1 MKDSLG
7 REPRWNADRCA
18 PGDPGAAAP
27 VRRGRI
33 PIASVGVSPPM
44 FFSFVLSVRHCHAE
58 ASLANASTGIC
69 LLELCMDH
77 RHRRPKDAVLRTTMP
92 GGDDSESGV
101 TVPWHSSGAQTHR
114 ENEILFPSRPR
125 AQRVVGRGAGG
136 LRPPCFFNQRRC
148 EASAMGGGNLLSSPP
163 TPAHFTS
170 VKFADPPHRKRG
182 EGKIGDHAARMVRH
196 CERQRS
202 NPV

>member
-27 VRRGRI
+27 VRHGKY

-77 RHRRPKDAVLRTTMP
+77 RHRRPKDAVLRTTMS
-92 GGDDSESGV
+92 GGDESKSGV
-101 TVPWHSSGAQTHR
+101 TVAWHSSGAKARR
-114 ENEILFPSRPR
+114 ENGGARPQPPVTLIWR
-125 AQRVVGRGAGG
+125 ATAGRWWRRSMTKSCPFG
-136 LRPPCFFNQRRC
+136 LRPIASSIAAKSRSSAPEARSGLRRSP
-148 EASAMGGGNLLSSPP
+148 ASSWP
-163 TPAHFTS
+163 
-170 VKFADPPHRKRG
+170 
-182 EGKIGDHAARMVRH
+182 RH
-196 CERQRS
+196 I
-202 NPV
+202 